1 MTTKTTL
8 KDFYRSPKLYVQ
20 LPSGGKFYN
29 SDTIDWPETGELPV
43 LAMTPKDDLIVRN
56 PDALLN
62 GDAVIRLV
70 KSCVPC
76 IKDPA
81 KIIAPDME
89 LILVA
94 IRAASEK
101 DKSVELEHTCTECE
115 HEMKF
120 EVDLSQAVQ
129 DFESIEQLSE
139 FNLSNGITVGVTP
152 ANYLFSIQTA
162 KSMIEQAN
170 LLGRI
175 SNQEFDDENDR
186 LKNIGTA
193 FDKMAN
199 YNYSV
204 LVNSIRYLAIP
215 DSDEQIDDRNEILE
229 FIDNV
234 DAKIGKEID
243 AVVGRIN
250 NGGINKV
257 YKAACEECE
266 APFEV
271 PIDFDPVSFFLTS

>member
-1 MTTKTTL
+1 MTAKTSL
-8 KDFYRSPKLYVQ
+8 QDFYRSPKLYIE
-20 LPSGGKFYN
+20 LPSGGKFYDEN
-29 SDTIDWPETGELPV
+29 IIDWPESGELPV

-76 IKDPA
+76 VKKPESL
-81 KIIAPDME
+81 IAPDME

-94 IRAASEK
+94 IRAASENN
-101 DKSVELEHTCTECE
+101 KSIELDHKCPSCE

-120 EVDLSQAVQ
+120 ELDLGMAVQ
-129 DFESIEQLSE
+129 DFESIQELSE
-139 FNLSNGITVGVTP
+139 FQLSNGLMVGIKP

-170 LLGRI
+170 LLTKI
-175 SNQEFDDENDR
+175 TNEDYDSENTR
-186 LKNIGTA
+186 LKNIGEA
-193 FDKMAN
+193 FDKMAQ

-204 LVNSIRYLAIP
+204 LVNSIRYVAIP
-215 DSDEQIDDRNEILE
+215 DSDEKIDDRDQILE
-229 FIDNV
+229 FLDNV
-234 DAKIGKEID
+234 EGKIGKEID
-243 AVVGRIN
+243 GVVSSIN
-250 NGGINKV
+250 NGGINKIHNG
-257 YKAACEECE
+257 ACEECE
-266 APFEV
+266 KPFEI

>member
-129 DFESIEQLSE
+129 DFERYNSRRYSGKL
-139 FNLSNGITVGVTP
+139 FVFYSN
-152 ANYLFSIQTA
+152 
-162 KSMIEQAN
+162 
-170 LLGRI
+170 
-175 SNQEFDDENDR
+175 
-186 LKNIGTA
+186 
-193 FDKMAN
+193 
-199 YNYSV
+199 
-204 LVNSIRYLAIP
+204 
-215 DSDEQIDDRNEILE
+215 
-229 FIDNV
+229 
-234 DAKIGKEID
+234 
-243 AVVGRIN
+243 
-250 NGGINKV
+250 
-257 YKAACEECE
+257 C
-266 APFEV
+266 
-271 PIDFDPVSFFLTS
+271 